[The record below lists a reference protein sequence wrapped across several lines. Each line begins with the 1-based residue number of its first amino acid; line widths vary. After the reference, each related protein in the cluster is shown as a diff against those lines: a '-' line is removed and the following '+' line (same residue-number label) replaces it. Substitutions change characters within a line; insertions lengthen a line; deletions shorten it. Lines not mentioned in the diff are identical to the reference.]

1 MSALARYP
9 VPQAVPAGEVDAPRL
24 YFRLEPTIV
33 PEPVLDFL
41 QPLRGLESVK
51 AGAVDDPRLYFR
63 LEAAVAAGRI
73 MSSLAASGGLA
84 GPGGM
89 AGPGGGLAGG

>member
-1 MSALARYP
+1 MSALTRYP
-9 VPQAVPAGEVDAPRL
+9 VPRAVAAGKVQAPRL

-33 PEPVLDFL
+33 PAVVLQFL
-41 QPLRGLESVK
+41 RPLRALEAVK

-63 LEAAVAAGRI
+63 LEAAAVTGRI

-84 GPGGM
+84 NHGGI
-89 AGPGGGLAGG
+89 AGQGGGLAA

>member
-9 VPQAVPAGEVDAPRL
+9 VPQAIAAGEVDGPRL

-33 PEPVLDFL
+33 PEPVLAFL
-41 QPLRGLESVK
+41 RPLRGLEVIE

-63 LEAAVAAGRI
+63 LEAAVPTGRI
-73 MSSLAASGGLA
+73 WNLIGPSGLA
-84 GPGGM
+84 GE
-89 AGPGGGLAGG
+89 GGGLIQ

>member
-9 VPQAVPAGEVDAPRL
+9 VPQAVAAGEVDGPRL

-33 PEPVLDFL
+33 PEPVLAFL
-41 QPLRGLESVK
+41 QPLRGLEAIK

-63 LEAAVAAGRI
+63 LEAAAPTGRI

-84 GPGGM
+84 GLGGI
-89 AGPGGGLAGG
+89 AGQGGGLAG